1 MVNQIGSY
9 LKLSYLFCYINMSKL
24 GISDIKRWKRAFLH
38 FFNKVS
44 KKSSDYS
51 ERWKIIEGFTKCKI
65 RILKKAKINR
75 EVKDPILICVVL
87 NEMERIK
94 IFLNHYRRIGIKTF
108 AILDNGSTD
117 GTVEYLKKQ
126 KDVELFQT
134 KDRFESKIK
143 VGWIN
148 RIISYYG
155 TEHWYLVVDAD
166 ELLVWQDVEQG
177 RIQDVIRYLD
187 KRNITRAR
195 ALMVDMYPKE
205 IKWNMNVSFDEIFSE
220 CRYFDYD
227 TYYRK
232 KSEEL
237 YLICGGP
244 RKRKLGIGA
253 WLTKYPLFRLKNNEF
268 LCNPHAIYPYENKKT
283 PCYFAIMH
291 YKFLTQNDRKKIR
304 KYAQI
309 GNYACNSVE
318 YKLYLKRQ
326 RENRDNFKFYYKQSA
341 EYQSSQSLTIIKQID
356 RIPQIDKSYSEE
368 INYDEL

>member
-1 MVNQIGSY
+1 MIRWLINY
-9 LKLSYLFCYINMSKL
+9 LKLTFYFLNCEKERMKIREKM
-24 GISDIKRWKRAFLH
+24 RWKKTFIYFLYKI
-38 FFNKVS
+38 NN
-44 KKSSDYS
+44 KSSDYTG
-51 ERWKIIEGFTKCKI
+51 RWKVVEGFCKSHI
-65 RILKKAKINR
+65 RLLKK
-75 EVKDPILICVVL
+75 VKAIKENEDPILICVVL
-87 NEMERIK
+87 NEIERIK
-94 IFLNHYRRIGIKTF
+94 VFLNHYRSIGIKTF

-134 KDRFESKIK
+134 KDQFESKIK

-205 IKWNMNVSFDEIFSE
+205 IKWNTSVSFEEIFSE
-220 CRYFDYD
+220 CKYFDYD
-227 TYYRK
+227 AYYRQ

-237 YLICGGP
+237 YLISGGP
-244 RKRKLGIGA
+244 RKRKLGIEA
-253 WLTKYPLFRLKNNEF
+253 WLTKYPLFKLKNNEF
-268 LCNPHAIYPYENKKT
+268 LCNPHVIYPYENKKT

-291 YKFLTQNDRKKIR
+291 YKFLTQNDRKKVR
-304 KYAQI
+304 KYAHI
-309 GNYACNSVE
+309 GNYACNSAE
-318 YKLYLKRQ
+318 YKLYLQRQ
-326 RENRDNFKFYYKQSA
+326 RENKDNFKFYYEQSA
-341 EYQSSQSLTIIKQID
+341 EYQSSQSLAIIKQID
-356 RIPQIDKSYSEE
+356 RIPQIDKSHLEE
-368 INYDEL
+368 ISCDE